1 MKTRLQKY
9 FRAGWSAKLS
19 SIEGYFGT
27 LYQDSDGRWYIF
39 SNNSK
44 MNGSEPSDWDKVRG
58 GNSYSYWICDKDME
72 ESTYEIELDYAFDDR
87 AEKEPEPV
95 KTSFNPKIGDTLHIM
110 SQADLRRYTSKDEL
124 GAGGSYFGHT
134 LKVTS
139 FYFGHTLK
147 VTSFYED
154 TAVYGIIYDS
164 SGRQVLSNW
173 GVYLTDFYE
182 YYGINKSFTE
192 SYASVPGPSLS
203 FRTMDIYASSDSIKQ
218 EGARCTLPHTSDWQ
232 IAGDSVPRK
241 KATDMLLILGL

>member
-9 FRAGWSAKLS
+9 FRAGWSAKLAG
-19 SIEGYFGT
+19 IEGDFGT

-39 SNNSK
+39 SNNRK

-58 GNSYSYWICDKDME
+58 GNAYSYWICDKDME
-72 ESTYEIELDYAFDDR
+72 EATYEIELDYAFDDSV
-87 AEKEPEPV
+87 AKEPEPV
-95 KTSFNPKIGDTLHIM
+95 KTPFNPKIGDTLHIL
-110 SQADLRRYTSKDEL
+110 SQADLRKYTSKDKL
-124 GAGGSYFGHT
+124 GAGGDYS
-134 LKVTS
+134 
-139 FYFGHTLK
+139 GHTLK

-164 SGRQVLSNW
+164 SGRQVLSTW

-182 YYGINKSFTE
+182 YYGINKSSGIRE
-192 SYASVPGPSLS
+192 SYVPGPSLS
-203 FRTMDIYASSDSIKQ
+203 FRTMDSYASSESIKQ
-218 EGARCTLPHTSDWQ
+218 EAGRCTLPHTSDWQ